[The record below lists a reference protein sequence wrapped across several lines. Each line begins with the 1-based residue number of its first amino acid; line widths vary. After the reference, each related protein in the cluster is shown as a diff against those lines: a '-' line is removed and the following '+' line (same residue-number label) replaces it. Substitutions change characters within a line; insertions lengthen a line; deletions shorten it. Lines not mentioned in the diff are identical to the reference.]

1 MLEGYCVKC
10 KDKKPIADAVEV
22 VMKNGRKAVKGR
34 CPTCSGGMFK
44 ILGGKAAPVGEDSM
58 VEAVVPVGGTEGGGD
73 SGSPAVTATTAG
85 AGESVDPGPVV
96 G

>member
-44 ILGGKAAPVGEDSM
+44 ILGGKAAPVGMDSM
-58 VEAVVPVGGTEGGGD
+58 VEAVVPAGGGEG
-73 SGSPAVTATTAG
+73 SGDAGTPVGTAAGAV
-85 AGESVDPGPVV
+85 AGESLDSGPVS